1 MNTLH
6 FFLCLAVIPALT
18 MVEPNVNFSRV
29 LQKEPLYQ
37 SICHQLCF
45 LLILNPVFQVPST
58 VILLLLIQ
66 SQEHQWPKF
75 SFREGSA
82 FPFVSIYWSQP
93 DALIQI
99 FAADDHTWILSC
111 SPSFACGGFSST
123 HVLVSLTQST
133 ALGRKGCYWQLCPV
147 FPSLFKQEC
156 FTLEQDSLYRD
167 HNLCNRT
174 ENTWNYRTDL
184 LSWL

>member
-1 MNTLH
+1 MWIFH
-6 FFLCLAVIPALT
+6 EFCRK
-18 MVEPNVNFSRV
+18 S
-29 LQKEPLYQ
+29 LYIKA
-37 SICHQLCF
+37 SIDSHQLYF

-58 VILLLLIQ
+58 VILLLLIK
-66 SQEHQWPKF
+66 SQEHQWLKC
-75 SFREGSA
+75 SSA
-82 FPFVSIYWSQP
+82 RDQPFPLFPYTGVNLMHSYS
-93 DALIQI
+93 
-99 FAADDHTWILSC
+99 AADDHTWILSC
-111 SPSFACGGFSST
+111 SPSFACGRFSST

-167 HNLCNRT
+167 HNLCNHT